1 MSVIDVFTAV
11 TIGVAF
17 GGVGRAVTRNGRP
30 GTGTLM
36 ALGSAA
42 AAATAAV
49 VVRRDLSRTR

>member
-17 GGVGRAVTRNGRP
+17 GEVGRAVTRNGRP

-42 AAATAAV
+42 AATAAV
-49 VVRRDLSRTR
+49 LVRRDLFRTR